1 MAKGILSDD
10 RFGEKE
16 IPIDFREEFN
26 KGNKADSVGSKILKV
41 LSSPVDFVAKLGRLQ
56 FEASKDAND
65 RLKEK
70 ISTSYDNRLNLVTK
84 SLPVIKGNKSIDELK
99 KELKELYDSDFIK
112 DDRQYRALIN
122 NYFYHFKNKHL
133 PNFQKEIAKTGKMPK
148 DVVKYFD
155 DYEAFRNSNKY
166 KNPYAAKYTRP
177 DLTLPSS
184 RDKKQDGGLLSDDR
198 EKFVF
203 GASALAKMINN
214 LIRKSPKN
222 KQSDTGAFVRPLNID
237 RLIGAY
243 PEELKKLSSSELNAI
258 RKETVSEIKEYKTD
272 PSPNARSDQ
281 RLEELNFMEE
291 FLEDIEVEQY
301 LRKNPTVKRADALEE
316 IRFRNAEQEAEDL
329 GIEAAEIAMEK
340 AERAKK
346 QDGGLLNPEK
356 ADLDNDGKLSS
367 YEETRGK
374 AIEENM
380 RESKQVGGM
389 MMDDQMADM
398 METKETS
405 DMDNQIAD
413 MMPEEKTEE
422 QKAIEKAQA
431 PDEMMEENYVDF
443 LIDEALS
450 DDEEAMLMQ
459 ELQANPQLSMLF
471 DKVME
476 VAMEFSG
483 SGPVEGPGTE
493 VSDSIPARLS
503 DGEFVF
509 TAKSVDVLGA
519 DNLMSLMKQA
529 EAQADQ
535 RQMAQ
540 EGGLME
546 EEETAMPVQ
555 QEPVRQD
562 IRVTKETVGSQ
573 ASVQEKDDLVG
584 DELKKQ
590 MLSGRPHVRS

>member
-1 MAKGILSDD
+1 MSKHDLEENKKIANDIKKIAEMFLSDIS
-10 RFGEKE
+10 KKNKTKLNE
-16 IPIDFREEFN
+16 IPKKIPRPKLSTSGVEPIIFKTEPLDEPMITKKDIVGPGMLDQDYFDTEFSLVEDNRKVINEFHTTAVDYIKNNPEFN
-26 KGNKADSVGSKILKV
+26 PQDIFKQSKKINKKYAPEAQMKEDDLLNSLIKILDSENIKH
-41 LSSPVDFVAKLGRLQ
+41 
-56 FEASKDAND
+56 N
-65 RLKEK
+65 LKP
-70 ISTSYDNRLNLVTK
+70 IR
-84 SLPVIKGNKSIDELK
+84 K
-99 KELKELYDSDFIK
+99 KENTGGELVGG
-112 DDRQYRALIN
+112 
-122 NYFYHFKNKHL
+122 
-133 PNFQKEIAKTGKMPK
+133 QK
-148 DVVKYFD
+148 
-155 DYEAFRNSNKY
+155 
-166 KNPYAAKYTRP
+166 
-177 DLTLPSS
+177 
-184 RDKKQDGGLLSDDR
+184 
-198 EKFVF
+198 
-203 GASALAKMINN
+203 
-214 LIRKSPKN
+214 
-222 KQSDTGAFVRPLNID
+222 
-237 RLIGAY
+237 
-243 PEELKKLSSSELNAI
+243 
-258 RKETVSEIKEYKTD
+258 
-272 PSPNARSDQ
+272 
-281 RLEELNFMEE
+281 
-291 FLEDIEVEQY
+291 
-301 LRKNPTVKRADALEE
+301 
-316 IRFRNAEQEAEDL
+316 
-329 GIEAAEIAMEK
+329 
-340 AERAKK
+340 
-346 QDGGLLNPEK
+346 
-356 ADLDNDGKLSS
+356 DLDLDKDGDLDEKDFKML
-367 YEETRGK
+367 
-374 AIEENM
+374 

-398 METKETS
+398 MQREELPAL
-405 DMDNQIAD
+405 DNQMAD

-546 EEETAMPVQ
+546 EEETVMPVQ

-562 IRVTKETVGSQ
+562 IRVTKETVGSE
-573 ASVQEKDDLVG
+573 AAMQEEEDLVG

>member
-1 MAKGILSDD
+1 MSKHDLEENKKIANDIKKIAEMFLSDISKKNKTKINEIPKKIPRPKLSTSGVEPIIFKTEPLDEPMITKKDIVGPGILDQDYFDTEFSLVEDNRKVINEFHTTAVD
-10 RFGEKE
+10 YIKNN
-16 IPIDFREEFN
+16 PEFN
-26 KGNKADSVGSKILKV
+26 PQDIFKQSKKINKKYAPEAQMKEDDLLNSLIKILDSENIKH
-41 LSSPVDFVAKLGRLQ
+41 
-56 FEASKDAND
+56 N
-65 RLKEK
+65 LKP
-70 ISTSYDNRLNLVTK
+70 IR
-84 SLPVIKGNKSIDELK
+84 K
-99 KELKELYDSDFIK
+99 KENTGGELVGV
-112 DDRQYRALIN
+112 
-122 NYFYHFKNKHL
+122 
-133 PNFQKEIAKTGKMPK
+133 QK
-148 DVVKYFD
+148 
-155 DYEAFRNSNKY
+155 
-166 KNPYAAKYTRP
+166 
-177 DLTLPSS
+177 
-184 RDKKQDGGLLSDDR
+184 
-198 EKFVF
+198 
-203 GASALAKMINN
+203 
-214 LIRKSPKN
+214 
-222 KQSDTGAFVRPLNID
+222 
-237 RLIGAY
+237 
-243 PEELKKLSSSELNAI
+243 
-258 RKETVSEIKEYKTD
+258 
-272 PSPNARSDQ
+272 
-281 RLEELNFMEE
+281 
-291 FLEDIEVEQY
+291 
-301 LRKNPTVKRADALEE
+301 
-316 IRFRNAEQEAEDL
+316 
-329 GIEAAEIAMEK
+329 
-340 AERAKK
+340 
-346 QDGGLLNPEK
+346 
-356 ADLDNDGKLSS
+356 DLDLDKDGDLDEKDFKML
-367 YEETRGK
+367 
-374 AIEENM
+374 

-398 METKETS
+398 MQREELPAL
-405 DMDNQIAD
+405 DNQMAD

-546 EEETAMPVQ
+546 EEETVMPVQ

-573 ASVQEKDDLVG
+573 ASVQEEDDLVG

>member
-1 MAKGILSDD
+1 MSKHDLEENKKIANDIKKIAEMFLSDISKKNKTKINEIPKKIPRPKLSTSGVEPIIFKTEPLDEPMITKKDIVGPGILDQDYFDTEFSLVEDNRKVINEFHTTAVD
-10 RFGEKE
+10 YIKNN
-16 IPIDFREEFN
+16 PEFN
-26 KGNKADSVGSKILKV
+26 PQDIFKQSKKINKKYAPEAQMKEDDLLNSLIKILDSENIKH
-41 LSSPVDFVAKLGRLQ
+41 
-56 FEASKDAND
+56 N
-65 RLKEK
+65 LKP
-70 ISTSYDNRLNLVTK
+70 IR
-84 SLPVIKGNKSIDELK
+84 K
-99 KELKELYDSDFIK
+99 KENTGGELVGG
-112 DDRQYRALIN
+112 
-122 NYFYHFKNKHL
+122 
-133 PNFQKEIAKTGKMPK
+133 QK
-148 DVVKYFD
+148 
-155 DYEAFRNSNKY
+155 
-166 KNPYAAKYTRP
+166 
-177 DLTLPSS
+177 
-184 RDKKQDGGLLSDDR
+184 
-198 EKFVF
+198 
-203 GASALAKMINN
+203 
-214 LIRKSPKN
+214 
-222 KQSDTGAFVRPLNID
+222 
-237 RLIGAY
+237 
-243 PEELKKLSSSELNAI
+243 
-258 RKETVSEIKEYKTD
+258 
-272 PSPNARSDQ
+272 
-281 RLEELNFMEE
+281 
-291 FLEDIEVEQY
+291 
-301 LRKNPTVKRADALEE
+301 
-316 IRFRNAEQEAEDL
+316 
-329 GIEAAEIAMEK
+329 
-340 AERAKK
+340 
-346 QDGGLLNPEK
+346 
-356 ADLDNDGKLSS
+356 DLDLDKDGDLDEKDFKML
-367 YEETRGK
+367 
-374 AIEENM
+374 

-389 MMDDQMADM
+389 MMDNQMADM
-398 METKETS
+398 MQREELPAL
-405 DMDNQIAD
+405 DNQMAD

-573 ASVQEKDDLVG
+573 ASVQEEDDLVG

>member
-1 MAKGILSDD
+1 MAKGILSDE
-10 RFGEKE
+10 REKFAFGTTQIAKFITQLVKKSSTPKQFKNNDVIKDYDFAIKKYENRIKNHDYEAE
-16 IPIDFREEFN
+16 IESLGGRDEFATDELRELTPEF
-26 KGNKADSVGSKILKV
+26 D
-41 LSSPVDFVAKLGRLQ
+41 KLQIEML
-56 FEASKDAND
+56 
-65 RLKEK
+65 LKEK
-70 ISTSYDNRLNLVTK
+70 ENI
-84 SLPVIKGNKSIDELK
+84 IKEALKREVSPDELK
-99 KELKELYDSDFIK
+99 LS
-112 DDRQYRALIN
+112 
-122 NYFYHFKNKHL
+122 
-133 PNFQKEIAKTGKMPK
+133 
-148 DVVKYFD
+148 FD
-155 DYEAFRNSNKY
+155 PEEQIFVFR
-166 KNPYAAKYTRP
+166 PPVRTQ
-177 DLTLPSS
+177 
-184 RDKKQDGGLLSDDR
+184 KQDGG
-198 EKFVF
+198 
-203 GASALAKMINN
+203 
-214 LIRKSPKN
+214 
-222 KQSDTGAFVRPLNID
+222 
-237 RLIGAY
+237 
-243 PEELKKLSSSELNAI
+243 KL
-258 RKETVSEIKEYKTD
+258 
-272 PSPNARSDQ
+272 Q
-281 RLEELNFMEE
+281 
-291 FLEDIEVEQY
+291 
-301 LRKNPTVKRADALEE
+301 
-316 IRFRNAEQEAEDL
+316 
-329 GIEAAEIAMEK
+329 
-340 AERAKK
+340 
-346 QDGGLLNPEK
+346 NPEK
-356 ADLDNDGKLSS
+356 ADLDNDGELSS
-367 YEETRGK
+367 YEEARGE

-398 METKETS
+398 MEEENKMP
-405 DMDNQIAD
+405 MDNQMAD

-422 QKAIEKAQA
+422 QKAIEEAQA

-540 EGGLME
+540 DGGLME
-546 EEETAMPVQ
+546 EEDTAMPVQ

-562 IRVTKETVGSQ
+562 IRVTKETVDSQ
-573 ASVQEKDDLVG
+573 AAMQDEEDLVG
-584 DELKKQ
+584 DEIKKS

>member
-1 MAKGILSDD
+1 MAKGI
-10 RFGEKE
+10 
-16 IPIDFREEFN
+16 
-26 KGNKADSVGSKILKV
+26 
-41 LSSPVDFVAKLGRLQ
+41 
-56 FEASKDAND
+56 
-65 RLKEK
+65 
-70 ISTSYDNRLNLVTK
+70 
-84 SLPVIKGNKSIDELK
+84 
-99 KELKELYDSDFIK
+99 
-112 DDRQYRALIN
+112 
-122 NYFYHFKNKHL
+122 
-133 PNFQKEIAKTGKMPK
+133 
-148 DVVKYFD
+148 
-155 DYEAFRNSNKY
+155 
-166 KNPYAAKYTRP
+166 
-177 DLTLPSS
+177 
-184 RDKKQDGGLLSDDR
+184 LSDDR

-203 GASALAKMINN
+203 GTNQIARFITN
-214 LIRKSPKN
+214 LVKKSPKKTTDSPKISN
-222 KQSDTGAFVRPLNID
+222 TQLDKIQKQIDEGADLTGVSSEEVAELAGQISQNANALKARGFTDKRI
-237 RLIGAY
+237 
-243 PEELKKLSSSELNAI
+243 EEL
-258 RKETVSEIKEYKTD
+258 
-272 PSPNARSDQ
+272 
-281 RLEELNFMEE
+281 LEEAYTLGESKD
-291 FLEDIEVEQY
+291 LE
-301 LRKNPTVKRADALEE
+301 LALKQP
-316 IRFRNAEQEAEDL
+316 IRT
-329 GIEAAEIAMEK
+329 
-340 AERAKK
+340 KK
-346 QDGGLLNPEK
+346 QDGGKLQNPEK
-356 ADLDNDGKLSS
+356 ADLDNDGELSS

-380 RESKQVGGM
+380 RDKKFVGGGLKEVVNQIRTNHELRKKIGMPDIIEEEDEYGELKPLPPIRISAQVGGM

-398 METKETS
+398 METEETP
-405 DMDNQIAD
+405 DMDNQMAD

-535 RQMAQ
+535 RQTAQ
-540 EGGLME
+540 DGGMME
-546 EEETAMPVQ
+546 EEDTAMPVQ

-562 IRVTKETVGSQ
+562 IRVTKETVDSQ
-573 ASVQEKDDLVG
+573 AAMQDEEDLVG
-584 DELKKQ
+584 DEIKKS

>member
-1 MAKGILSDD
+1 MSKHDLEENKKIANDIKKIAEMFLSDISKKNKTKIDEIPKKIPRPKLSTSGVEPIIFKTEPLDEPMITKKDIVGPGILDQDYFDTEFSLVEDNRKVINEFHTTAVD
-10 RFGEKE
+10 YIKNN
-16 IPIDFREEFN
+16 PEFN
-26 KGNKADSVGSKILKV
+26 PQDIFKQSKKINKKYAPEAQMKEDDLLNSLIKILDSENIKH
-41 LSSPVDFVAKLGRLQ
+41 
-56 FEASKDAND
+56 N
-65 RLKEK
+65 LKP
-70 ISTSYDNRLNLVTK
+70 IR
-84 SLPVIKGNKSIDELK
+84 K
-99 KELKELYDSDFIK
+99 KENTGGELVGG
-112 DDRQYRALIN
+112 
-122 NYFYHFKNKHL
+122 
-133 PNFQKEIAKTGKMPK
+133 QK
-148 DVVKYFD
+148 
-155 DYEAFRNSNKY
+155 
-166 KNPYAAKYTRP
+166 
-177 DLTLPSS
+177 
-184 RDKKQDGGLLSDDR
+184 
-198 EKFVF
+198 
-203 GASALAKMINN
+203 
-214 LIRKSPKN
+214 
-222 KQSDTGAFVRPLNID
+222 
-237 RLIGAY
+237 
-243 PEELKKLSSSELNAI
+243 
-258 RKETVSEIKEYKTD
+258 
-272 PSPNARSDQ
+272 
-281 RLEELNFMEE
+281 
-291 FLEDIEVEQY
+291 
-301 LRKNPTVKRADALEE
+301 
-316 IRFRNAEQEAEDL
+316 
-329 GIEAAEIAMEK
+329 
-340 AERAKK
+340 
-346 QDGGLLNPEK
+346 
-356 ADLDNDGKLSS
+356 DLDLDKDGDLDEKDFKML
-367 YEETRGK
+367 
-374 AIEENM
+374 

-398 METKETS
+398 MQREELPAL
-405 DMDNQIAD
+405 DNQMAD

-546 EEETAMPVQ
+546 EEETVMPVQ

-573 ASVQEKDDLVG
+573 ASVQEEDDLVG